1 MASQRFGFAHSLALL
16 IISFCLLPINSYI
29 LLCSFALQVL
39 LPRRKQPFPAP
50 IFRRRKV
57 VISGVNTANGLI
69 LARAFHQAGHYV
81 IGTDCQ
87 INWVPGIGR
96 VSRALRKYYTLP
108 TPKDG
113 LATTEYVHGLLRV
126 VEKEEAEL
134 WISCSAFTSPI
145 GDSLAREI
153 IQRKTNCRCVSLDME
168 QTSTLSDKHQFLQ
181 YASSVGLPSPKTYS
195 VTSRTEVHKVL
206 SAAAPSDQS
215 FTISKVRSRQVAAD
229 DSLRLPRDTS
239 PVLPRRSLSETY
251 QAVAEISISPDKP
264 YVLEEDV
271 TGEEY
276 ITHSVV
282 VRGSVETF
290 AACLA
295 LKPSMHIRG
304 LAPGSGLHESM
315 LKFTQEF
322 VSKYEQ
328 ELTGSLSFKF
338 KIRESSSEKGYSNRL
353 IPIAC
358 NPEVEAP
365 SILLQHESRAL
376 SQAILSILDEP
387 TSNGYLKQS
396 KKLVTATQHLNY
408 HWSGQDLLLL
418 LVLPMLNFLNGRI
431 DTSELFGAWYLFF
444 RNAITWKDVT
454 FELWDPLPWFWQ
466 YHVYWPLQMLLCIV
480 HRRTWSILDV
490 STGQIY
496 E

>member
-1 MASQRFGFAHSLALL
+1 MASKRFGLAHSLALL
-16 IISFCLLPINSYI
+16 FISLCLLPIHSYI
-29 LLCSFALQVL
+29 LLCSYTLQAL
-39 LPRRKQPFPAP
+39 LPRRKSAYPNPN
-50 IFRRRKV
+50 FRRKRV
-57 VISGVNTANGLI
+57 VISGVNTANGLV

-81 IGTDCQ
+81 VGADCR

-153 IQRKTNCRCVSLDME
+153 IERKTKCRCLSLDMAH
-168 QTSTLSDKHQFLQ
+168 TSILSDKHEFLQ
-181 YASSVGLPSPKTYS
+181 YASSVGLPTPKTYS
-195 VTSRTEVHKVL
+195 VTSRTQVHKVL
-206 SAAAPSDQS
+206 GAAATSDQS

-229 DSLRLPRDTS
+229 DSLRLPQEIS
-239 PVLPRRSLSETY
+239 PILPRRSLSETY
-251 QAVAEISISPDKP
+251 QAIAEMSISPDKP

-282 VRGSVETF
+282 IRGSVETF
-290 AACLA
+290 AACA
-295 LKPSMHIRG
+295 TLKPSMHIRG
-304 LAPGSGLHESM
+304 LAPGSGLHECM

-322 VSKYEQ
+322 VTKFEH
-328 ELTGSLSFKF
+328 ELTGSLSFTF
-338 KIRESSSEKGYSNRL
+338 KVQEMSSEKGYDNRL
-353 IPIAC
+353 IPAAC
-358 NPEVEAP
+358 NPRVEVP
-365 SILLQHESRAL
+365 SILLRSESRAL
-376 SQAILSILDEP
+376 SQAILGILDEP
-387 TSNGYLKQS
+387 TSNGYLKSS
-396 KKLVTATQHLNY
+396 KKLVTATSTLNY
-408 HWSGQDLLLL
+408 HWIGQDLILLL
-418 LVLPMLNFLNGRI
+418 ALPALNFLNGRI
-431 DTSELFGAWYLFF
+431 DAYEIFGTWVLFL
-444 RNAITWKDVT
+444 RNLLTWKDVT

-466 YHVYWPLQMLLCIV
+466 WHVYWPMQVLLCIL
-480 HRRTWSILDV
+480 HRRSWSVIDV
-490 STGQIY
+490 STGHIY